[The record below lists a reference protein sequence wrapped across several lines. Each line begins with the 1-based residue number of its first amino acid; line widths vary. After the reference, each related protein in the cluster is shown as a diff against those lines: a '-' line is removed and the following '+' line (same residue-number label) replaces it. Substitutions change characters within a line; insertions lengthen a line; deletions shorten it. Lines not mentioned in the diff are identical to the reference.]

1 MNPSP
6 IYLDHSATTPPHPRV
21 LAVID
26 EVRRDLPWNPG
37 SIHQPGQRAR
47 VRLESDR
54 EVIAAAF
61 AAEPREIIFTSGG
74 TEANNL
80 ALKGSA
86 FRIRRESGEW
96 PTLVT
101 ARTEH
106 HAVLHPVEWLASLGA
121 PLRHVEVDRHARV
134 DPSELACLL
143 AEIDSPALV
152 SLMHVNNEVGTINP
166 ILEIA
171 EVVRARG
178 GLLHTDAVQSC
189 GKLDLVPVAEAAA
202 MISVAPHK
210 FGGPRGV
217 GALYA
222 DREYEIDPLIHG
234 GSQERDRRGG
244 TEPVD
249 LIAGFAEAIRIAGEE
264 RNARM
269 ARLVELHA
277 HLRDALAE
285 INGIRFNTPDENGL
299 PTILNISFEDA
310 DKIDGE
316 ALLVGMDIRG
326 VALSN
331 GSACTSGSIQPSHV
345 LTAMGHDSD
354 VASTALRFSLGWE
367 TTCEEIDRAVVAL
380 REVLDVMRDAVG
392 A

>member
-1 MNPSP
+1 MNSSP
-6 IYLDHSATTPPHPRV
+6 IYLDHSATTPLDPRV
-21 LAVID
+21 LGVID
-26 EVRRDLPWNPG
+26 EVRRSLPWNPG

-61 AAEPREIIFTSGG
+61 DAEPREIIFTSGG

-86 FRIRRESGEW
+86 FRIRRESGSW
-96 PTLVT
+96 PTIVT

-106 HAVLHPVEWLASLGA
+106 HAVLHPVAWLASLGA
-121 PLRHVEVDRHARV
+121 PVCYLPVDRNARADAEEL
-134 DPSELACLL
+134 DPLL
-143 AEIDSPALV
+143 AEISGPTLV

-166 ILEIA
+166 VLEIA
-171 EVVRARG
+171 EVVTERG
-178 GLLHTDAVQSC
+178 GLYHTDAVQSC
-189 GKLDLVPVAEAAA
+189 GKLDLVPVAHAAA
-202 MISVAPHK
+202 MVSVAPHK

-222 DREYEIDPLIHG
+222 DRAYEIDPLIHG

-249 LIAGFAEAIRIAGEE
+249 LIAGFAEAIRIAAEE
-264 RNARM
+264 RETRM
-269 ARLVELHA
+269 AQLVELHA
-277 HLRDALAE
+277 HLRKALAE
-285 INGIRFNTPDENGL
+285 IDGIRFITPEKNAL
-299 PTILNISFEDA
+299 PTILNISFDDA
-310 DKIDGE
+310 DRLDGE

-345 LTAMGHDSD
+345 LTAMGYDGD
-354 VASTALRFSLGWE
+354 IASTALRFSLGRD
-367 TTCEEIDRAVVAL
+367 TTREEIDGAVIAL
-380 REVLDVMRDAVG
+380 KEVLDVMRG
-392 A
+392 G

>member
-1 MNPSP
+1 MNSSR
-6 IYLDHSATTPPHPRV
+6 IYLDHSATTPVDPRV

-26 EVRRDLPWNPG
+26 EVRRLFPWNPG
-37 SIHQPGQRAR
+37 SIHQPGQGAR
-47 VRLESDR
+47 VRLERDR

-61 AAEPREIIFTSGG
+61 GAEPREIIFTSGG

-86 FRIRRESGEW
+86 FRIRAESGRW
-96 PTLVT
+96 PTIVT

-121 PLRHVEVDRHARV
+121 PVHYLPVDRDGRADPEILARA
-134 DPSELACLL
+134 LG
-143 AEIDSPALV
+143 EIDGPLLV
-152 SLMHVNNEVGTINP
+152 SLMHVNNETGTINGV
-166 ILEIA
+166 LEIA
-171 EVVRARG
+171 EVVSERG
-178 GLLHTDAVQSC
+178 GLYHTDAVQSC
-189 GKLDLVPVAEAAA
+189 GKLDLVPVAREVS

-222 DREYEIDPLIHG
+222 DRENELHPLIHG

-249 LIAGFAEAIRIAGEE
+249 LIAGFAEALRIAADE
-264 RNARM
+264 RADSM
-269 ARLVELHA
+269 ARLGELHA
-277 HLRDALAE
+277 RLRRGIAE
-285 INGIRFNTPDENGL
+285 IAGVRFITPENDVL

-310 DKIDGE
+310 EELDGE

-345 LTAMGHDSD
+345 LKGMGYDD
-354 VASTALRFSLGWE
+354 AIASTALRFSLGRE
-367 TTCEEIDRAVVAL
+367 TTSEEIDRAIVTL
-380 REVLDVMRDAVG
+380 KEVLEVMRG
-392 A
+392 G